1 LTRKQQ
7 LTTVASH
14 TFRGSILFTAITKS
28 QILSPEEDRMRRKFR
43 SFGCPLALG
52 AILFAVIPSGAE
64 QPDSSNAVP
73 VTTVATVLGPKFTPP
88 PVISKDDILVR
99 EGQVRKDVADWV
111 PAQGDKAGLE
121 LAILVDDADR
131 KDVGKQFEDL
141 ANFIKSLP
149 KSTSVGIFYAN
160 NNTISAAS
168 QFTLDH
174 EAAAKALRLPL
185 GSGLGSG
192 VFQSML
198 AMIAGWPV
206 SGARREV
213 LLLADGFDR
222 LRHERY
228 SPDVETTV
236 QKAQQAGVIIHALFV
251 SGSGIFGRSQ
261 TGKNIGQG
269 NLNTLTGGTGGQA
282 FFQGFQT
289 PIAFEPFLTQLDLV
303 LRNQYFLT
311 WITNRS
317 KNAKGELR
325 GFKVTSERRDIEITA
340 AQKVFVPSEE

>member
-1 LTRKQQ
+1 
-7 LTTVASH
+7 
-14 TFRGSILFTAITKS
+14 
-28 QILSPEEDRMRRKFR
+28 MRRKSRWFA
-43 SFGCPLALG
+43 CPLALG
-52 AILFAVIPSGAE
+52 AILYAVIAAGAQ
-64 QPDSSNAVP
+64 QPDASSAVP
-73 VTTVATVLGPKFTPP
+73 ATTVVTVLGPKFTPP
-88 PVISKDDILVR
+88 PAVSKDDILVR

-131 KDVGKQFEDL
+131 KDVGKQFDDL

-149 KSTSVGIFYAN
+149 KSTSVGVFYAN

-168 QFTLDH
+168 QITPDH
-174 EAAAKALRLPL
+174 EAVAKALRLPL
-185 GSGLGSG
+185 GSGVGSSMY
-192 VFQSML
+192 QSLMAL
-198 AMIAGWPV
+198 IAGWPV
-206 SGARREV
+206 SDARREV

-228 SPDVETTV
+228 SPDVDTAV
-236 QKAQQAGVIIHALFV
+236 AKAQQAGVIIHAIFV
-251 SGSGIFGRSQ
+251 SGTGIFGRIQ

-269 NLNTLTGGTGGQA
+269 NLNTLADGTGGKA

-303 LRNQYFLT
+303 LRNQYFLA
-311 WITNRS
+311 WMTNRS

-325 GFKVTSERRDIEITA
+325 SFKVTSERRDVEITA
-340 AQKVFVPSEE
+340 AQKVFVPGEK